1 MYDIIIIGAGPA
13 GLTAAIYALRANKKV
28 LILEAKMVGGQI
40 LKAQKIENYPGI
52 ECISGFD
59 LANNMYNQVIKLGG
73 IIKYE
78 LVKRITKEK
87 EVITSNNTYKGKSI
101 IISTGKENRRLSLPN
116 ETKYIGNGLS
126 YCATCDGAFYKN
138 KVVALVGGG
147 NSAIT
152 DTIYLAGICNKV
164 YLIHRKDRLSAE
176 DKNIEELK
184 NNNKIEIIYNSNVVS
199 LNGNNKIESIDIEVN
214 KETKKIE
221 IDGLFV
227 EIGSEPKNELFADII
242 DLDENGYIKSNDGVH
257 TNVDKIYVAGDTR
270 EKLLRQLT
278 TAVSDGALAATVAI
292 KEMEK

>member
-59 LANNMYNQVIKLGG
+59 LANNMYNQVTKLGG

-78 LVKRITKEK
+78 LVKRITKDK
-87 EVITSNNTYKGKSI
+87 EVITSSNTYKGKSI

-147 NSAIT
+147 NSAIA
-152 DTIYLAGICNKV
+152 DAIYLAGICNKV

-242 DLDENGYIKSNDGVH
+242 DLDENGYIKSIDGVH